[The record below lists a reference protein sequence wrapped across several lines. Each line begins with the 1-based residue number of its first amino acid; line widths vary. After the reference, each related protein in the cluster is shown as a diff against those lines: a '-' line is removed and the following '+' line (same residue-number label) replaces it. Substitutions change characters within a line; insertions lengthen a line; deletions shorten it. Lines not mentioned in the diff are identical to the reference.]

1 MGGAALT
8 GSGEERPSLPS
19 GPFGMLCFGFLA
31 ISLVSGGALSVHYD
45 PAAPLASLERIVG
58 DIPLG
63 WFLRTLHGWSS
74 FACLGTLVVHVGSV
88 LWKKTERSLSPG
100 VWWRSVA
107 LIPLLG
113 LALLGGFVLKG
124 DAEARAAADVGQGL
138 LRSLPM
144 VGSSLSLLLFG
155 ANRGSLGVVAL
166 HHAGSISI
174 LLLLFTVEHAS
185 RVWPGGRPI
194 TLAALLSGAAAG
206 LLPLPLGSLSPSSGV
221 LLGPWALL
229 GLQGMLLDLP
239 PFIGWLV
246 PALLVVLLGLV
257 RGVPGRW
264 RTLAVVMLVG
274 LSGLWIAW
282 TVRLL
287 VAARS

>member
-8 GSGEERPSLPS
+8 GSGEERPPIPS
-19 GPFGMLCFGFLA
+19 GPFGLLCFGFLG
-31 ISLVSGGALSVHYD
+31 ISLVSGGALAVHYD

-58 DIPLG
+58 GIPLG

-74 FACLGTLVVHVGSV
+74 FACLGALIVHVGAV
-88 LWKKTERSLSPG
+88 LWKKTETSLSPG

-107 LIPLLG
+107 LVPLVG
-113 LALLGGFVLKG
+113 LALFGGFVMKG

-138 LRSLPM
+138 LRSLPI
-144 VGSSLSLLLFG
+144 VGSSLTMLLFG

-166 HHAGSISI
+166 HHAGTISI
-174 LLLLFTVEHAS
+174 LLLLFTIEHAG

-206 LLPLPLGSLSPSSGV
+206 LLPLPLGSLSPSAGI
-221 LLGPWALL
+221 LLGPWALV

-239 PFIGWLV
+239 TIFGWLV
-246 PALLVVLLGLV
+246 PALLVLVLGSV
-257 RGVPGRW
+257 RGAPGRW
-264 RTLAVVMLVG
+264 RTLAVMSLVG

-287 VAARS
+287 MAARS